1 MSMKGKLGLLAM
13 TAALIGGGFGMDNE
27 RNSIR
32 PEDIDTTPK
41 EPVIPKGCSQ
51 YFFNK
56 NGGYNTVKD
65 SYTVFVCIASNYK
78 SAKKKFN
85 KWYAS
90 NSQSVV

>member
-1 MSMKGKLGLLAM
+1 MKSKLGMLAVM
-13 TAALIGGGFGMDNE
+13 AAIMDSGYAENS
-27 RNSIR
+27 NSIR

-41 EPVIPKGCSQ
+41 EPVIPNGCSQ

-65 SYTVFVCIASNYK
+65 GYTVFVCIASNFK
-78 SAKKKFN
+78 SAKKKFD

-90 NSQSVV
+90 NSQTVV

>member
-1 MSMKGKLGLLAM
+1 MSMKGKLGMLAV
-13 TAALIGGGFGMDNE
+13 MDAMMGSGYAENS
-27 RNSIR
+27 NSIL

-65 SYTVFVCIASNYK
+65 DYTVFICIASNYK
-78 SAKKKFN
+78 SAKKKFD
-85 KWYAS
+85 KWYTS
-90 NSQSVV
+90 NSQGVV